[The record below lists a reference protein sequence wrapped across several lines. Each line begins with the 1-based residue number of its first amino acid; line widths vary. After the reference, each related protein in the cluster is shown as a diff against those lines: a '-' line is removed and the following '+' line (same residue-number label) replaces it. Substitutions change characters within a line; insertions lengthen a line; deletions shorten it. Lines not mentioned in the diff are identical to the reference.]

1 MSRTAN
7 SLRNIKV
14 GTIGQFFSYLINF
27 VTRKV
32 FIVYLSVEYLGLNGL
47 FSNILTMLSLM
58 ELGVGGAAIGY
69 SLYRPLAL
77 GEQDKIQALMQL
89 YRKTY
94 TLIGGVLVL
103 VIGLGGL
110 TPLLPFFLGEV
121 PEIPNINLIYSL
133 FVMNSGLSYFLSYKR
148 TILVADQ
155 KKNILIPASNMAFKY
170 SKRLDRLLYW

>member
-58 ELGVGGAAIGY
+58 ELGVGAAIGY

-89 YRKTY
+89 YRKNVY
-94 TLIGGVLVL
+94 LDRGIGSCYWFGVNS
-103 VIGLGGL
+103 L
-110 TPLLPFFLGEV
+110 TSFFLRRSSRNTKYQSYLLTICNEFRAK
-121 PEIPNINLIYSL
+121 L
-133 FVMNSGLSYFLSYKR
+133 FS
-148 TILVADQ
+148 
-155 KKNILIPASNMAFKY
+155 
-170 SKRLDRLLYW
+170 